1 MTVSDAS
8 GATIPLYR
16 SVKPVPFELAQHAA
30 IFFEER
36 LYTQALEF
44 LLNILTSGTVA
55 SSPAFTPPVQQLAVA
70 ATLLVHPSTT
80 TRAKT
85 TEEEEAPQAA
95 LRLLRLT
102 NTLVGPISS
111 KLGVAFTFNHFE
123 TSRHTRRRPAE
134 EVPAPVGLALD
145 DTKPLNLDLSQSQ
158 SIWSSAE
165 DFWHAVGW
173 AFNCSVLHRN
183 RWARWQVWLELMCD
197 VLESDWNE
205 RLRQQKEAKPS
216 DTTAPASTPMASPTK
231 ARSKKNHKGKG
242 QDEDPSR
249 QILKDSLIFRYI
261 SGASATYGRNR
272 RIVRSIFADGGS
284 TSRNEFREVFHNE
297 LKHAKTDSSNSK
309 KRSAQVNIDEDEF
322 GDYLTD
328 DDEIEEGNEGIE
340 EEDSYAIEHTDL
352 DLSTTGSL
360 KRRQPKRPRRAP
372 RAKPKGKP
380 LALGPGINTPPG
392 PYGGS
397 APSNRIIVPIEE
409 VPTKHIPYIHGD
421 VGFFGGMRS
430 LALRQRLLYLL
441 STVSESLPDDFTS
454 LEDLYHLFAENIR
467 HLPLPVFQAFISPS
481 TLPYFSPA
489 AKTTLCEFLLFRM
502 RETAAPD
509 TDEEYLNQDKL
520 ERCFLPYMASTT
532 SLADNAKISIT
543 LESLIILLAD
553 SNMLR
558 VTPELR
564 DAVAR
569 GTQRRVLR
577 ARGDARK
584 SGQEAQQWADD
595 LEMTWLLESGER
607 LVLLVHGILPKT
619 EVKSE

>member
-1 MTVSDAS
+1 MTVPDAS
-8 GATIPLYR
+8 AATLPVYR
-16 SVKPVPFELAQHAA
+16 PAKPVPFELAQHAA

-36 LYTQALEF
+36 LYTQALDF
-44 LLNILTSGTVA
+44 LLNILISGTVA
-55 SSPAFTPPVQQLAVA
+55 SAPAFTPPVQQLAVA

-102 NTLVGPISS
+102 NTLVGPVSS
-111 KLGVAFTFNHFE
+111 KLGVAFTFNHFDAP
-123 TSRHTRRRPAE
+123 RHTRRRPAE
-134 EVPAPVGLALD
+134 EVPAPAGLSSE
-145 DTKPLNLDLSQSQ
+145 DTKPLNLDLGQSH

-173 AFNCSVLHRN
+173 AFNCSVLHRT
-183 RWARWQVWLELMCD
+183 RWARWQIWLELMCD

-205 RLRQQKEAKPS
+205 RLRQQREAKPS
-216 DTTAPASTPMASPTK
+216 DTSSPKPAPITSPTK
-231 ARSKKNHKGKG
+231 TRSKKKHKGKG

-309 KRSAQVNIDEDEF
+309 KRSAQVNIDEEEF

-328 DDEIEEGNEGIE
+328 DDEIEEEDENDE
-340 EEDSYAIEHTDL
+340 EEESYA
-352 DLSTTGSL
+352 
-360 KRRQPKRPRRAP
+360 PV
-372 RAKPKGKP
+372 
-380 LALGPGINTPPG
+380 ALGPGINTPRG

-397 APSNRIIVPIEE
+397 APSSRIIVPIEQI
-409 VPTKHIPYIHGD
+409 PTKHIPYMHGD

-430 LALRQRLLYLL
+430 LSLRQRLLYLL
-441 STVSESLPDDFTS
+441 STVSQSLPDDFTS

-502 RETAAPD
+502 RETVAPD

-543 LESLIILLAD
+543 LEALIVLLAD

-558 VTPELR
+558 VTPKLHT
-564 DAVAR
+564 AVVQ
-569 GTQRRVLR
+569 GTQRRIHR
-577 ARGDARK
+577 SRGEARK
-584 SGQEAQQWADD
+584 SGQEAMQWADD
-595 LEMTWLLESGER
+595 IEQTWLLESGER
-607 LVLLVHGILPKT
+607 LMLLVQEILPKY

>member
-1 MTVSDAS
+1 MTVPDAS
-8 GATIPLYR
+8 EVTLPLYR
-16 SVKPVPFELAQHAA
+16 PAKPVPFELAQHAA

-36 LYTQALEF
+36 LYTQALDF

-55 SSPAFTPPVQQLAVA
+55 SAPAFTPPVQQLAVA

-102 NTLVGPISS
+102 NTLVGPIAS
-111 KLGVAFTFNHFE
+111 KLGVAFTFNHFDAP
-123 TSRHTRRRPAE
+123 RHTRRRPAE
-134 EVPAPVGLALD
+134 EVPVPTGLSSE
-145 DTKPLNLDLSQSQ
+145 DTKPLNLDLSQKH

-165 DFWHAVGW
+165 DFWHVVGW
-173 AFNCSVLHRN
+173 AFNCSVHHRQ
-183 RWARWQVWLELMCD
+183 RWARWQVWLEIMCD

-205 RLRQQKEAKPS
+205 RLRQQSEVKPS
-216 DTTAPASTPMASPTK
+216 DTTTTTTKTAPTASPTK
-231 ARSKKNHKGKG
+231 TRSKKKHNPKG
-242 QDEDPSR
+242 QDEDHSR

-297 LKHAKTDSSNSK
+297 LKHAKTDTNNSK
-309 KRSAQVNIDEDEF
+309 KRSAQVNIDEEEF

-328 DDEIEEGNEGIE
+328 DDEIEEDDNNEDE
-340 EEDSYAIEHTDL
+340 EATDP
-352 DLSTTGSL
+352 DLNLTTST

-372 RAKPKGKP
+372 RTKPRKP
-380 LALGPGINTPPG
+380 VALGPGINTPPG

-397 APSNRIIVPIEE
+397 APSTGIIVPIEE
-409 VPTKHIPYIHGD
+409 LPTKHIPYMHGD

-430 LALRQRLLYLL
+430 LSLRQRLLYLL
-441 STVSESLPDDFTS
+441 STVSESLPDDFAS

-467 HLPLPVFQAFISPS
+467 HLPLPIFQAFVSPS

-520 ERCFLPYMASTT
+520 ERCFLPYMASTA
-532 SLADNAKISIT
+532 SISDNAKMSIA

-553 SNMLR
+553 SDMLR
-558 VTPELR
+558 ITPELR
-564 DAVAR
+564 DAVLE
-569 GTQRRVLR
+569 GNHRRITR
-577 ARGDARK
+577 ARGEARRG
-584 SGQEAQQWADD
+584 GQEALQWADD
-595 LEMTWLLESGER
+595 IERTWLLESGER
-607 LVLLVHGILPKT
+607 LLLLVDEILCGK
-619 EVKSE
+619 KAYSE

>member
-1 MTVSDAS
+1 M
-8 GATIPLYR
+8 
-16 SVKPVPFELAQHAA
+16 
-30 IFFEER
+30 
-36 LYTQALEF
+36 
-44 LLNILTSGTVA
+44 
-55 SSPAFTPPVQQLAVA
+55 A

-111 KLGVAFTFNHFE
+111 KLGVAFTFNHFDAP
-123 TSRHTRRRPAE
+123 RHTRRRPAE
-134 EVPAPVGLALD
+134 EAPTPAGLSSE

-173 AFNCSVLHRN
+173 AFNCSVHHRQ

-197 VLESDWNE
+197 ILESDWNE
-205 RLRQQKEAKPS
+205 RVRQQREAKPS
-216 DTTAPASTPMASPTK
+216 DTITTTKPVPITSPTK
-231 ARSKKNHKGKG
+231 TRSKKKHKGIG

-297 LKHAKTDSSNSK
+297 LKHAKTDSHNSK
-309 KRSAQVNIDEDEF
+309 KRSAQVNIDEEEF

-328 DDEIEEGNEGIE
+328 DDEIEEEDDNDDDEGT
-340 EEDSYAIEHTDL
+340 YAVEHTDPEPNP
-352 DLSTTGSL
+352 TGSV

-372 RAKPKGKP
+372 CTKPRGKP
-380 LALGPGINTPPG
+380 VALGPGINMPPG

-397 APSNRIIVPIEE
+397 APSSRIVVPIEE
-409 VPTKHIPYIHGD
+409 IPTKHIPYMHGD

-430 LALRQRLLYLL
+430 LCLRQRLLYLL
-441 STVSESLPDDFTS
+441 STVSESLPDDFAS

-467 HLPLPVFQAFISPS
+467 HLPLPIFQAFVSPS

-509 TDEEYLNQDKL
+509 TDEEYLSQGKL

-553 SNMLR
+553 SDMLH

-564 DAVAR
+564 NAVVQ
-569 GTQRRVLR
+569 GTQRRIQR
-577 ARGDARK
+577 ARGEARK
-584 SGQEAQQWADD
+584 GGQAVLQWADD
-595 LEMTWLLESGER
+595 IEQTWLLESGER
-607 LVLLVHGILPKT
+607 LMLLVQEILPKD
-619 EVKSE
+619 EIKSE